1 MISSRPSL
9 RKIIAPPGFDL
20 NDKKETSFL
29 VSRMPCLLV
38 VSNCFAE
45 V

>member
-1 MISSRPSL
+1 
-9 RKIIAPPGFDL
+9 L

-45 V
+45 VWTLKCKPVFCFHIYFS